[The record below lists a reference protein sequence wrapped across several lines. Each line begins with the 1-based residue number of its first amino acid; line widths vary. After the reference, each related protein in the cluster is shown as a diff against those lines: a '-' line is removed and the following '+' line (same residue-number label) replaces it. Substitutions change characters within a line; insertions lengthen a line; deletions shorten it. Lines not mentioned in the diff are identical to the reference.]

1 MSREHEVTIDYEET
15 DRTTTVTV
23 AEDEYLLDAALDAG
37 MELPYSCRSGNCT
50 TCAGELREGGVDQ
63 SEGTALEPG
72 QKDDGYALLCVSYPR
87 EDCEIRAGESVRDE
101 MLGLD
106 MDIF

>member
-1 MSREHEVTIDYEET
+1 MSPKHEVTIDHEEA
-15 DRTTTVTV
+15 DRTKTVTV
-23 AEDEYLLDAALDAG
+23 TEDEYLLDAALEAG

-50 TCAGELREGGVDQ
+50 TCAGELREGEIDQ

-72 QKDDGYALLCVSYPR
+72 QKDDGYALLCISYPR